1 MHMQMAMVGNRL
13 IHNEHTHVSPVVI
26 TVMVSRHIES
36 VTVVCEIAEDRR
48 IHDSYESVFNY
59 YATITVK

>member
-1 MHMQMAMVGNRL
+1 
-13 IHNEHTHVSPVVI
+13 
-26 TVMVSRHIES
+26 MVSRHIES